1 MYPFSEIKKI
11 YIPIEISKCMSV
23 GVDYLQY
30 HSPLQRTSD
39 KSWRATLLKLSMVG
53 CVYILTMK
61 TSIPKKQLTS
71 PFFFK
76 HNAKIPKKKQFTDY
90 GQKHTT
96 HQFILRLIQYNFD
109 N

>member
-1 MYPFSEIKKI
+1 MEGYF
-11 YIPIEISKCMSV
+11 IEAKYGWGCVHFNNENKYTQKTI
-23 GVDYLQY
+23 
-30 HSPLQRTSD
+30 D
-39 KSWRATLLKLSMVG
+39 KSF
-53 CVYILTMK
+53 
-61 TSIPKKQLTS
+61 
-71 PFFFK
+71 FFFK